1 MNYIV
6 KKIFRLLPTLQ
17 SVANIKLMIN
27 PPVMNRPR
35 PLGLHIGND
44 VCSITYDLDSAENDR
59 C

>member
-6 KKIFRLLPTLQ
+6 QIFRLLTTLQ
-17 SVANIKLMIN
+17 SVAQVRLAIY
-27 PPVMNRPR
+27 PQVMNRPR

-44 VCSITYDLDSAENDR
+44 VCSITYDLDTAENDR